1 MKDPWHIGP
10 RMRYWRKQR
19 GMTIAVLADLL
30 GRAASWVQ
38 MAETGHRVPYRLDD
52 LIRIATALRV
62 DLGSFLCDPVP
73 GVPDDDQ
80 RDVLMALRDAFTDP
94 EPRSALAGLA
104 DRLAE
109 VESGEDLMLV
119 VLPGGR
125 WQLVNR
131 RDAIKMGATLG
142 ISLAAPAHGLEP
154 EQAGALAASLE
165 TQEVGHDGAAAI
177 RAIVNAYRHLDDEIG
192 SAVLAPLVQHNLRIV
207 RGLKAKSDKVRPSLG
222 IAAAEFHQ
230 LAGWLSFDAG
240 DFASARKYYG
250 AALRIA
256 DQVNETHVAARV
268 LTDISYLET
277 TARNPLEGIRAAAS
291 GLERASR
298 TSSRT
303 LQAAAAIFQARA
315 HAEAGDRDNARAA
328 IGLAQDRLRA
338 ANREDDPSF
347 MYYFGWAV
355 LDAHAGLSYVAL
367 GEPQPASDACGRAVE
382 EIDPT
387 FVRDK
392 ARYLIY
398 HASALALDNEI
409 PEACRMASEA
419 AGLLEHTSSARTTR
433 LLKELHAVRLRPVW
447 HLPEV
452 RELGDRLYAL

>member
-1 MKDPWHIGP
+1 
-10 RMRYWRKQR
+10 MRYWRKQR

-62 DLGSFLCDPVP
+62 DLGTFLCDPIP
-73 GVPDDDQ
+73 GVSDDAQ
-80 RDVLMALRDAFTDP
+80 RDVLMALRDAFSDP
-94 EPRSALAGLA
+94 EPRSALARLA

-109 VESGEDLMLV
+109 AESGEDLMLV

-131 RDAIKMGATLG
+131 RDAIRMGAALG
-142 ISLAAPAHGLEP
+142 ISLAAPAHGLDT

-165 TQEVGHDGAAAI
+165 SQEVGHDGAAAM
-177 RAIVNAYRHLDDEIG
+177 RAVVDAYRRLDDEIG

-207 RGLKAKSDKVRPSLG
+207 RGLKAKSDKVRSSLG
-222 IAAAEFHQ
+222 TAVAEFHQ
-230 LAGWLSFDAG
+230 LAGWLCFDAG
-240 DFASARKYYG
+240 DFGSARRYYG
-250 AALRIA
+250 AALRVA
-256 DQVNETHVAARV
+256 EQVEETQVSARV

-277 TARNPLEGIRAAAS
+277 TARNPSEGIRAAAS
-291 GLERASR
+291 GLERAGR
-298 TSSRT
+298 TPSGT

-315 HAEAGDRDNARAA
+315 HAEAGERNEAIAA
-328 IGLAQDRLRA
+328 IGLAEERLHA
-338 ANREDDPSF
+338 ANRRDDPSF

-367 GEPQPASDACGRAVE
+367 GEPQSASDACSRAVE
-382 EIDPT
+382 EIDPA

-392 ARYLIY
+392 ARYLVY
-398 HASALALDNEI
+398 HANALALAGEI
-409 PEACRMASEA
+409 PEACRIASRA
-419 AGLLEHTSSARTTR
+419 AGLLERTSSARTTR
-433 LLKELHAVRLRPVW
+433 LLKELHAARLRHVW